1 MAAGTHVLVVGYGNV
16 LRGDDGV
23 GQEVAEAIWLQRDRL
38 PGLARARV
46 IWVTQLTPELALDVS
61 DAGLAVFVD
70 AACDGR
76 PVGSV
81 SVEVLPGPSVE
92 PADKCG
98 AEPGGP
104 AVVAEGGRLSSG
116 AGCWQD
122 VSAAGL
128 LRLAAELF
136 GRAPVGVMVTV
147 SVACTGAGEGLSPLV
162 SAAVPRAVAAV
173 RMAIAASLRRDG
185 GARPLSGARPAA
197 GGRGA

>member
-1 MAAGTHVLVVGYGNV
+1 MTPGAHVLVVGYGNA

-23 GQEVAEAIWLQRDRL
+23 GQEVAEAVWLQRDRL

-46 IWVTQLTPELALDVS
+46 LWVTQLTPELAVDVS
-61 DAGLAVFVD
+61 EAGLVVFVD

-81 SVEVLPGPSVE
+81 AVEVLPGPSAGPVE
-92 PADKCG
+92 VCGPGATPAATAG
-98 AEPGGP
+98 AGPG
-104 AVVAEGGRLSSG
+104 SSG
-116 AGCWQD
+116 SGCWQD

-128 LRLAAELF
+128 LRMAEELF

-147 SVACTGAGEGLSPLV
+147 SVACTGAGQGLSPLV

-173 RMAIAASLRRDG
+173 RMAIAASLRHDG
-185 GARPLSGARPAA
+185 GARPLSGARPAT